1 VDQWR
6 QFYEP
11 VPENPNNPHK
21 LGNPKGLRHH
31 PALINKIAQV
41 TFLPKACNRDA
52 IRDKFWNIIH
62 HIIYREKFDV
72 VKFMMNQLAV
82 LKHDM
87 TTNLYFAPYIMPL
100 ILQKIRFKGSVKLNM
115 LISSHM
121 LMSQSF
127 MREH

>member
-31 PALINKIAQV
+31 PALMNKIARV
-41 TFLPKACNRDA
+41 TFLPKAGNRDA
-52 IRDKFWNIIH
+52 IRDKFWSIIH

-87 TTNLYFAPYIMPL
+87 TTNLYFAPYIMAL
-100 ILQKIRFKGSVKLNM
+100 IL
-115 LISSHM
+115 
-121 LMSQSF
+121 
-127 MREH
+127 